1 MENQQIKL
9 IRDSVSPVVSIITLL
24 RIISNLE
31 KNNTEFQNLS
41 DEEIKS
47 ISEQSSNL
55 ALEILNNISKTQ
67 PYVSD
72 INELKKFIRDEVEK
86 IYNNPNIVESSE
98 YSNYVIKPN
107 KETLLYYVILLSD
120 DDLLFNLYF
129 NWLSIKKICN
139 LLINIYKQNL
149 DKTNNF
155 EFLNF
160 LISVNDLFN
169 KFSSPEIIELQEN
182 EQHGGMIFAT
192 SLAILSALVYINT
205 GSAFIM
211 VDGFSSTAVHPI
223 VDTVVRP
230 MVDTAVRPI
239 VDTARSGVNKIYDSN
254 NLPIREEITQ
264 ELIQGPSIETDDWY
278 DKTKQ
283 FLKSKYTSNELFLI
297 NWSLDRLSEEFGV
310 SSEERQKEGNRALTA
325 ATGVVN
331 SLAYISKY
339 DMVRGVSL
347 IAGYAVSP
355 LKGIFGED
363 RTNFAST
370 KIVNRMYELGLSS
383 GDVFRLIYTLES
395 IFDVVVP
402 YYEKQVELVKSKQHI
417 SPNAIQKMQKD
428 VVNILKSKVTNIS
441 LDALLSIAGLSN
453 LKGLKDL
460 LIMVIPNPSENLEE
474 NLKML
479 KESQSDI
486 KTGKTAIITLLKN
499 LNEGD
504 IAEQKI
510 IKKDYDKYYEIP
522 DWAFLGGKKT
532 KKTKKTIKKRSKKSR
547 NKKSRNK
554 KSRNKKSR
562 KY

>member
-205 GSAFIM
+205 GSALIDF
-211 VDGFSSTAVHPI
+211 
-223 VDTVVRP
+223 RP

-325 ATGVVN
+325 ATGAVN
-331 SLAYISKY
+331 SLAYISKF

-347 IAGYAVSP
+347 VASYAVPP

-363 RTNFAST
+363 RTKFTST

-402 YYEKQVELVKSKQHI
+402 YYEKQVELIKSKQHI
-417 SPNAIQKMQKD
+417 SPNAIQKLQKD
-428 VVNILKSKVTNIS
+428 VVNILKSSKVTNIS
-441 LDALLSIAGLSN
+441 IDTLLSIAGLGK
-453 LKGLKDL
+453 LIGLKNL
-460 LIMVIPNPSENLEE
+460 LIMAIPNTSENLEE
-474 NLKML
+474 NLEML

-499 LNEGD
+499 FNEGD
-504 IAEQKI
+504 IAEQKK
-510 IKKDYDKYYEIP
+510 IKKDYDKYYEIN
-522 DWAFLGGKKT
+522 DWTLLGGKKT